1 MLDYIYRPE
10 DQAIF
15 TGRENELAQL
25 DRHLLGDRRADLH
38 LSGLRR
44 IGKSMLIKE
53 FILRHVDDTD
63 VLPVYINIEELSE
76 TPEDFAVKFIGWQ
89 LYWLYGKGET
99 LPLPYLQLSTLIFQ
113 VHDQILREALQP
125 LVQELGRTR
134 PDRQRLLQEAFAFPA
149 LVAHVT
155 GRRVL
160 LFLDEFQE
168 IAYLS
173 NFNHSKNI
181 LKLLRSAKDRAT
193 NVAWCICGSIISE
206 MDAITRES
214 QSPLF
219 GQFSHLALY
228 PYTRAESDDLIRKFI
243 PQLDN
248 RLVGLLHHYSAGS
261 PFYLVQLLRRL
272 NLFAHRGESLTENLI
287 KRSFI
292 AETLSPGGLIH
303 AYCTYLY
310 NISLQRAKGYGVLR
324 AILDLIAINDDPM
337 TQSELARQ
345 LRMTQGA
352 VRTNLKELEHIGL
365 LHERDR
371 RYYYTDAILR
381 YWVGYVQH
389 GIEAP
394 EFPGERDLLAIMAEL
409 DRKYQQAATEP
420 GQSREEL
427 VRGMMRVFDGQHV
440 AGNLFGVAGEVVL
453 PCFNSVEPY
462 KSSDGKTEI
471 DAIGAGDSAWA
482 VEVKWK
488 GKSAGRKELE
498 VFTGKT
504 NGMSVKFWYV
514 AKRGFTAEAR
524 KYAADVGIMLSS
536 EAELQQLAELL

>member
-1 MLDYIYRPE
+1 MLEYIYRPE

-25 DRHLLGDRRADLH
+25 ERHLLGERPADLH

-53 FILRHVDDTD
+53 FIRRHVDDPA
-63 VLPVYINIEELSE
+63 VLPVYINMEELSE

-99 LPLPYLQLSTLIFQ
+99 LPLPYLQLSSLIFQ
-113 VHDQILREALQP
+113 VQDQALREALQP
-125 LVQELGRTR
+125 LAQELERSR

-149 LVAHVT
+149 LVARTT

-168 IAYLS
+168 IASLA
-173 NFNHSKNI
+173 NFNQAKNI
-181 LKLLRSAKDRAT
+181 LKLLRGAKDRAA
-193 NVAWCICGSIISE
+193 NVVWCICGSIISE

-243 PQLDN
+243 PHLDN

-272 NLFAHRGESLTENLI
+272 NLFIDRGEALTENLV
-287 KRSFI
+287 KRSFV

-310 NISLQRAKGYGVLR
+310 NISLLRAKGYGVLR
-324 AILDLIAINDDPM
+324 AILDLIATNDDPM

-365 LHERDR
+365 LHERER

-381 YWVGYVQH
+381 YWVAYVQH

-394 EFPGERDLLAIMAEL
+394 EFPGERDLAAIMAEL
-409 DRKYQQAATEP
+409 DRKYQQAATEL

-427 VRGMMRVFDGQHV
+427 VRGLLRRFAGQR
-440 AGNLFGVAGEVVL
+440 VAGEIFGIAGEMGL
-453 PCFNSVEPY
+453 PGFSKVEPY
-462 KSSDGKTEI
+462 RSPDGRVEI
-471 DAIGAGDSAWA
+471 DAMAEGENPWA

-488 GKSAGRKELE
+488 GKAVGRKELE
-498 VFTGKT
+498 AFMAKIA
-504 NGMSVKFWYV
+504 GMSVTPWYV
-514 AKRGFTAEAR
+514 SKAGFTAEAR
-524 KYAADVGIMLSS
+524 EYAGGAGIMLSS
-536 EAELQQLAELL
+536 EAELRRLEELL

>member
-1 MLDYIYRPE
+1 MLGYMYRPE

-25 DRHLLGDRRADLH
+25 DQHLLGDHQADLH

-53 FILRHVDDTD
+53 FILRHASDST

-113 VHDQILREALQP
+113 VQDQTLREALQP
-125 LVQELGRTR
+125 LVQELGRAR

-149 LVAHVT
+149 LVAQVT

-168 IAYLS
+168 IARLT
-173 NFNHSKNI
+173 NFNNSKNI
-181 LKLLRSAKDRAT
+181 LKLLRAAKDRAT

-214 QSPLF
+214 QSPMF

-228 PYTRAESDDLIRKFI
+228 PYTRTESENLIRKFI

-272 NLFAHRGESLTENLI
+272 NMFAHRGESFTENLI

-324 AILDLIAINDDPM
+324 AILDLVAINDDPM

-365 LHERDR
+365 LHELDR
-371 RYYYTDAILR
+371 HYYYTDAILR
-381 YWVGYVQH
+381 YWVAYVQH

-409 DRKYQQAATEP
+409 DRKYQQAATEL
-420 GQSREEL
+420 GQNREEQ
-427 VRGMMRVFDGQHV
+427 VRGMMRLFNGQHV
-440 AGNLFGVAGEVVL
+440 AGNILGIAEEVVL
-453 PCFNSVEPY
+453 PCFSSVEPY
-462 KSSDGKTEI
+462 MSSDGTIEI
-471 DAIGAGDSAWA
+471 DAIGAGDSAWV
-482 VEVKWK
+482 VEIKWK
-488 GKSAGRKELE
+488 GKRAGLKELE
-498 VFTGKT
+498 AFKGKIT
-504 NGMSVKFWYV
+504 GMSVKLWYV
-514 AKRGFTAEAR
+514 SKAGFTTEAR
-524 KYAADVGIMLSS
+524 KYAADAGIMLSG
-536 EAELQQLAELL
+536 EAELQELAALL

>member
-25 DRHLLGDRRADLH
+25 ERHLLGKRPADLH

-53 FILRHVDDTD
+53 FIRRYVGDST
-63 VLPVYINIEELSE
+63 VLPVYINMEELSE

-99 LPLPYLQLSTLIFQ
+99 LPLPYLQLSSLIFQ
-113 VHDQILREALQP
+113 VQDQGLREALQP
-125 LVQELGRTR
+125 LVRELERAR

-149 LVAHVT
+149 LIAQIT

-168 IAYLS
+168 IASLA
-173 NFNHSKNI
+173 NFNQAKNV
-181 LKLLRSAKDRAT
+181 LKLLRAAKDRAN
-193 NVAWCICGSIISE
+193 NVALCICGSIISE

-219 GQFSHLALY
+219 GQFSHVALY
-228 PYTRAESDDLIRKFI
+228 PYSRAESENLIRKFI
-243 PQLDN
+243 PELDN
-248 RLVGLLHHYSAGS
+248 RLAGLLHHYSAGS

-272 NLFAHRGESLTENLI
+272 NLFADRGEVLTENLV
-287 KRSFI
+287 KRSFV

-324 AILDLIAINDDPM
+324 TILDIIATNDDPM

-345 LRMTQGA
+345 MRMTQGA

-381 YWVGYVQH
+381 YWVAYVQH

-394 EFPGERDLLAIMAEL
+394 EFPGERDLAAIMAEL

-420 GQSREEL
+420 GQSRE
-427 VRGMMRVFDGQHV
+427 
-440 AGNLFGVAGEVVL
+440 
-453 PCFNSVEPY
+453 
-462 KSSDGKTEI
+462 
-471 DAIGAGDSAWA
+471 
-482 VEVKWK
+482 
-488 GKSAGRKELE
+488 
-498 VFTGKT
+498 
-504 NGMSVKFWYV
+504 
-514 AKRGFTAEAR
+514 
-524 KYAADVGIMLSS
+524 
-536 EAELQQLAELL
+536 